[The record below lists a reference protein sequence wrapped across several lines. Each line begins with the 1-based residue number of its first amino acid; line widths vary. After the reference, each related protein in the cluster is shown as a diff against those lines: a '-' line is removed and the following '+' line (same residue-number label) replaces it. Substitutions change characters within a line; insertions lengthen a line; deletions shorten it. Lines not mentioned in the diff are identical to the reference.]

1 MKTII
6 LSLLCVSYLSANDIN
21 TQAPSK
27 ELQQLLST
35 EMSYIKSGM
44 DEILYGIISGDY
56 AQISKVASKIQHS
69 YILKDSITPA
79 QKAEMRKTFSQKF
92 MEYDMEF
99 HESAQD
105 LANFADFDDKKN
117 VLQTY
122 TSMVNQCVR
131 CHETFATFRFKKEK

>member
-1 MKTII
+1 MKKVI
-6 LSLLCVSYLSANDIN
+6 LSLFCALNLSANDIN
-21 TQAPSK
+21 THVPSK

-56 AQISKVASKIQHS
+56 AKISQVAAKIQHS
-69 YILKDSITPA
+69 YILQDSITPA
-79 QKAEMRKTFSQKF
+79 QKAEMKQTFSPKF

-105 LANFADFDDKKN
+105 LANFAEFEDKKS

-122 TSMVNQCVR
+122 SNMVNQCIR